1 MFLRSVWA
9 LALAGA
15 FASSPPAVA
24 DALALTMNEAVD
36 RAVAGSPAL
45 GAERAAFSAAEQQ
58 AQLDGLAPPMT
69 VGGEM
74 ENFAGTGE
82 FSGFDDTEFT
92 LRVGKTFE
100 LGGKREARA
109 ALGATKVALQG
120 NDFERRRLDVATRAK
135 HRFLDV
141 LAQQARLTLAEQ
153 ESALARETLEAVA
166 YRVKRG
172 ASPEADLPLAEL
184 AVARAELEQEDAGHE
199 LESARVALS
208 VLWGERSPSFTRA
221 AGSVDTVPDVPA
233 FETLRQRL
241 ETNPDQQL
249 FALEAARLDAQRRSA
264 EASRKPDLSG
274 TFGVRR
280 LEAFDD
286 QALVMSIAM
295 PIGLGQRSD
304 LALSRG
310 RAELE
315 SLEERRKAVE
325 LERYQELFARY
336 QELRLARHELE
347 TLRDRMIPAAERAL
361 ALARRG
367 YDEARY
373 SFLQVAAA
381 RNVLHSLQ
389 KDRIAAA
396 TRYHRL
402 LADIERATAVSGVT
416 TP

>member
-15 FASSPPAVA
+15 FASSPAKA
-24 DALALTMNEAVD
+24 DASSLTMTEAVE
-36 RAVAGSPAL
+36 RAIAGSSTL
-45 GAERAAFSAAEQQ
+45 GAERAAINAAEQQ
-58 AQLDGLAPPMT
+58 ARLDALTPPMT

-74 ENFAGTGE
+74 ENFAGTGNL
-82 FSGFDDTEFT
+82 SGFDDAEFT

-100 LGGKREARA
+100 LGGKREARQ
-109 ALGATKVALQG
+109 ALGASRVALQG
-120 NDFERRRLDVATRAK
+120 NELERRRLDVVTQAK
-135 HRFLDV
+135 HRFLEV
-141 LAQQARLTLAEQ
+141 VAQQARLTLAKQ
-153 ESALARETLEAVA
+153 ETELARETREAVA

-184 AVARAELEQEDAGHE
+184 AVARAELEQEDAAHE

-208 VLWGERSPSFTRA
+208 VLWGERSPSFTSA
-221 AGSVDTVPDVPA
+221 TGSVDTVPDLPA
-233 FETLRQRL
+233 FESLTQRL
-241 ETNPDQQL
+241 ELNPDQRM

-274 TFGVRR
+274 TVGVRR

-286 QALVMSIAM
+286 QALVMSIAL

-336 QELRLARHELE
+336 QELRHARHEFE
-347 TLRDRMIPAAERAL
+347 ALRDRMIPAAERAL
-361 ALARRG
+361 TLARRG

-373 SFLQVAAA
+373 SFLQVATA

-389 KDRIAAA
+389 RDRIAAA
-396 TRYHRL
+396 IRYHRL

-416 TP
+416 AP

>member
-15 FASSPPAVA
+15 FASSPAVA
-24 DALALTMNEAVD
+24 DGSSLTMKEAVD
-36 RAVAGSPAL
+36 RAVAAGPTL
-45 GAERAAFSAAEQQ
+45 GAERAAITAAEQQ
-58 AQLDGLAPPMT
+58 ARLDGLAPPMT

-74 ENFAGTGE
+74 ENFAGTGDL
-82 FSGFDDTEFT
+82 SGFDDAEFT

-100 LGGKREARA
+100 FGGKREARQAVGA
-109 ALGATKVALQG
+109 ARVALQG
-120 NDFERRRLDVATRAK
+120 NELERRRLDVVTQAK
-135 HRFLDV
+135 HRFLEV
-141 LAQQARLTLAEQ
+141 VAQQARLTLAEQ
-153 ESALARETLEAVA
+153 ESALARETRDAVA

-184 AVARAELEQEDAGHE
+184 AVARAELEQEDTEHE

-208 VLWGERSPSFTRA
+208 VLWGERSPSFDRA
-221 AGSVDTVPDVPA
+221 AGSVDTIPDAPA
-233 FETLRQRL
+233 FESLTQRL
-241 ETNPDQQL
+241 EANPDQQL

-286 QALVMSIAM
+286 QALVMSVVM
-295 PIGLGQRSD
+295 PIGLGQRSE

-315 SLEERRKAVE
+315 SLESRRKAVA
-325 LERYQELFARY
+325 LERYQELFAQY
-336 QELRLARHELE
+336 QELRHARHEFE
-347 TLRDRMIPAAERAL
+347 VLRDRMIPAAERAL

-381 RNVLHSLQ
+381 RNVLHSLE

-402 LADIERATAVSGVT
+402 LADIERATAVSGVIA
-416 TP
+416 P

>member
-9 LALAGA
+9 LAMAGA
-15 FASSPPAVA
+15 FASSPAVA
-24 DALALTMNEAVD
+24 DALSLTMNEAVD

-45 GAERAAFSAAEQQ
+45 GAERAAINAAEQQ
-58 AQLDGLAPPMT
+58 AYLDGLAPPVT

-82 FSGFDDTEFT
+82 LSGFDDAEFT

-100 LGGKREARA
+100 LGGKREARQ
-109 ALGATKVALQG
+109 ALGASRVALQG
-120 NDFERRRLDVATRAK
+120 NELERRRLDVATRAK

-141 LAQQARLTLAEQ
+141 LAQQARLSLAEQ
-153 ESALARETLEAVA
+153 ETVLARETREAVA

-184 AVARAELEQEDAGHE
+184 AVARAELEQEDAEHE

-208 VLWGERSPSFTRA
+208 VLWGERSPSFARA
-221 AGSVDTVPDVPA
+221 AGSVDTIPDVPA
-233 FETLRQRL
+233 FETLTQRL
-241 ETNPDQQL
+241 ESNPDQQL

-274 TFGVRR
+274 TLGVRR

-315 SLEERRKAVE
+315 SLEGRRKAVE
-325 LERYQELFARY
+325 LERYQELFAKY
-336 QELRLARHELE
+336 QELRHARHEFE

-361 ALARRG
+361 TLARRG

-389 KDRIAAA
+389 EDRIAAV

-402 LADIERATAVSGVT
+402 LADIERATVVSGVT
-416 TP
+416 AP

>member
-1 MFLRSVWA
+1 MFLRSLWA

-15 FASSPPAVA
+15 FASSPAVA
-24 DALALTMNEAVD
+24 DAVSLTMNEAID
-36 RAVAGSPAL
+36 RAVASSPAL
-45 GAERAAFSAAEQQ
+45 GAERAAISTAEHQ
-58 AQLDGLAPPMT
+58 ARLDGLTPPMT

-82 FSGFDDTEFT
+82 LGGFDDTEFT
-92 LRVGKTFE
+92 MRVGKTFE
-100 LGGKREARA
+100 LGGKREARQ
-109 ALGATKVALQG
+109 ALGASKVALQG
-120 NDFERRRLDVATRAK
+120 NELERRRLEVVNQTK
-135 HRFLDV
+135 HRFLEV
-141 LAQQARLTLAEQ
+141 VAQQARLTLAEQ
-153 ESALARETLEAVA
+153 ESALARETREAVA

-208 VLWGERSPSFTRA
+208 VLWGERAPSFARA
-221 AGSVDTVPDVPA
+221 AGSVGTIPDVPA
-233 FETLRQRL
+233 FETLTQRL
-241 ETNPDQQL
+241 EANPDQQL

-274 TFGVRR
+274 TLGVRR

-286 QALVMSIAM
+286 QALVMSISM
-295 PIGLGQRSD
+295 PIGLGQRAD
-304 LALSRG
+304 LALARG
-310 RAELE
+310 RAELQ
-315 SLEERRKAVE
+315 SLEGRRTAVE

-336 QELRLARHELE
+336 QELRHARHEFE
-347 TLRDRMIPAAERAL
+347 ALRDRMIPAADRAL
-361 ALARRG
+361 VLARRG

-416 TP
+416 AP

>member
-1 MFLRSVWA
+1 MFLRYVCAS
-9 LALAGA
+9 ALAGA
-15 FASSPPAVA
+15 FASSPAVA
-24 DALALTMNEAVD
+24 DALSLTMSAAVD
-36 RAVAGSPAL
+36 RAVASSPVL
-45 GAERAAFSAAEQQ
+45 SSERAAVSAAEQQ
-58 AQLDGLAPPMT
+58 ARLDALPPPMT
-69 VGGEM
+69 IGGEM
-74 ENFAGTGE
+74 ENFAGTDDL
-82 FSGFDDTEFT
+82 SGFEDAEFT

-100 LGGKREARA
+100 LGGKHETRK
-109 ALGATKVALQG
+109 ALGASRVALQG
-120 NDFERRRLDVATRAK
+120 NELERRRLDVATQAK

-141 LAQQARLTLAEQ
+141 VAQQARLTLAEQ
-153 ESALARETLEAVA
+153 ESALARETREAVA

-172 ASPEADLPLAEL
+172 ASPEADLALADL
-184 AVARAELEQEDAGHE
+184 TVARAELEQENAEHAV
-199 LESARVALS
+199 ESARVALS
-208 VLWGERSPSFTRA
+208 VLWGERSPSFARA
-221 AGSVDTVPDVPA
+221 AGSVDTVPELPP
-233 FETLRQRL
+233 FEALAQRL
-241 ETNPDQQL
+241 QSSPDQQL

-274 TFGVRR
+274 TLGVRR

-286 QALVMSIAM
+286 QALVMSISM

-304 LALSRG
+304 LALARG

-315 SLEERRKAVE
+315 SLEGRRQAVE
-325 LERYQELFARY
+325 LERYQELFTRY
-336 QELRLARHELE
+336 QELRHARHEFE
-347 TLRDRMIPAAERAL
+347 ALRDRMIPAADRAL

-416 TP
+416 AP

>member
-15 FASSPPAVA
+15 FASSPAVA
-24 DALALTMNEAVD
+24 DAVSLTMSEAVD
-36 RAVAGSPAL
+36 KAMAGSPAL
-45 GAERAAFSAAEQQ
+45 GAERAAISATEQQ
-58 AQLDGLAPPMT
+58 ARLDALTLPMT

-82 FSGFDDTEFT
+82 LSGFDDAEFT

-100 LGGKREARA
+100 LGGKREARQ
-109 ALGATKVALQG
+109 ALGASRVALQG
-120 NDFERRRLDVATRAK
+120 NELERRRLDVVTQAK
-135 HRFLDV
+135 HRFLEV
-141 LAQQARLTLAEQ
+141 VAQQARLTLAEQ

-172 ASPEADLPLAEL
+172 ASPEADLALAEL
-184 AVARAELEQEDAGHE
+184 AVARAELEQEDAEHE

-208 VLWGERSPSFTRA
+208 VLWDERSPSFARV
-221 AGSVDTVPDVPA
+221 AGSVDTLPDVPA
-233 FETLRQRL
+233 FETLTQRL
-241 ETNPDQQL
+241 ESNPDQQL
-249 FALEAARLDAQRRSA
+249 FALEAARLDAQRRSVA
-264 EASRKPDLSG
+264 ASRKPDLSG
-274 TFGVRR
+274 TLGVRR

-286 QALVMSIAM
+286 QALVMSIAL
-295 PIGLGQRSD
+295 PIGLGHRSD
-304 LALSRG
+304 LALARG

-315 SLEERRKAVE
+315 GLEGRRKAVE
-325 LERYQELFARY
+325 LERYQELFGRY
-336 QELRLARHELE
+336 QELRHARHEFE
-347 TLRDRMIPAAERAL
+347 ALRDRMIPAAERAL
-361 ALARRG
+361 ELARRG

-381 RNVLHSLQ
+381 RNVLHSLHR
-389 KDRIAAA
+389 DRIAAA

-416 TP
+416 VP

>member
-1 MFLRSVWA
+1 VFLRFVWA

-15 FASSPPAVA
+15 FASSPAVA
-24 DALALTMNEAVD
+24 DASSLTLSVAVD
-36 RAVAGSPAL
+36 RAVASNPAL
-45 GAERAAFSAAEQQ
+45 GAERAAIRASEQQ
-58 AQLDGLAPPMT
+58 ARLDGLAPPMT

-82 FSGFDDTEFT
+82 LGGFDDAEFT
-92 LRVGKTFE
+92 VRVGKTFE
-100 LGGKREARA
+100 LGGKREARQ
-109 ALGATKVALQG
+109 ALGSTQVALQG
-120 NDFERRRLDVATRAK
+120 NELERRRLDIVTRTK
-135 HRFLDV
+135 HRFLEV
-141 LAQQARLTLAEQ
+141 LAQQARLSLAEQ
-153 ESALARETLEAVA
+153 ESALARETREAVA

-184 AVARAELEQEDAGHE
+184 AVARAELEQEDAAHE
-199 LESARVALS
+199 LESARVTLA

-233 FETLRQRL
+233 FETLVQRL
-241 ETNPDQQL
+241 ESSPDQQL
-249 FALEAARLDAQRRSA
+249 FSLEASRLDAQRRAA
-264 EASRKPDLSG
+264 EASRKPDLTG
-274 TFGVRR
+274 TLGVRR

-295 PIGLGQRSD
+295 PVGLAQRSD
-304 LALSRG
+304 LALARG

-315 SLEERRKAVE
+315 SLEQRRKSVE

-336 QELRLARHELE
+336 QELQHARHEFE
-347 TLRDRMIPAAERAL
+347 TVRDRMIPAAESAL

-381 RNVLHSLQ
+381 RNVLHALQ

-402 LADIERATAVSGVT
+402 LADIERATAVSGVNGS
-416 TP
+416 

>member
-1 MFLRSVWA
+1 MFLRFLRA

-15 FASSPPAVA
+15 FASSPAVA
-24 DALALTMNEAVD
+24 DGLSLTMNEAVD

-45 GAERAAFSAAEQQ
+45 GAERAAIDAAEQQ
-58 AQLDGLAPPMT
+58 ARLDALTPPMT

-100 LGGKREARA
+100 LGGKREARQ
-109 ALGATKVALQG
+109 ALGASKVALQG
-120 NDFERRRLDVATRAK
+120 NELERRRLDVVTEAK
-135 HRFLDV
+135 HRFLEV
-141 LAQQARLTLAEQ
+141 VAQQARLALAGQ
-153 ESALARETLEAVA
+153 ESALARETLDAVA

-172 ASPEADLPLAEL
+172 ASPEADLSLAEL

-208 VLWGERSPSFTRA
+208 VLWGERSPSFARA

-233 FETLRQRL
+233 FEALTQRL
-241 ETNPDQQL
+241 ESNPDQQM
-249 FALEAARLDAQRRSA
+249 FALEAARLDAQRRTA

-274 TFGVRR
+274 TLGVRR

-286 QALVMSIAM
+286 QALVMSISM
-295 PIGLGQRSD
+295 PFGLGQRSD

-310 RAELE
+310 RAELA
-315 SLEERRKAVE
+315 SLEGRRKAVE

-336 QELRLARHELE
+336 QELRHAGHEFE
-347 TLRDRMIPAAERAL
+347 ALRDRMIPAADRAL

-381 RNVLHSLQ
+381 QTVLHSLL

-416 TP
+416 AP

>member
-1 MFLRSVWA
+1 VFLRSVWA

-15 FASSPPAVA
+15 FASSPAVA
-24 DALALTMNEAVD
+24 DAWSLTMNEAVD
-36 RAVAGSPAL
+36 RAIAGSPAL
-45 GAERAAFSAAEQQ
+45 VAERAAIDAAERQ

-82 FSGFDDTEFT
+82 LSGFNDTEFT

-100 LGGKREARA
+100 LGGKREARQ
-109 ALGATKVALQG
+109 ALGTSKAALQG
-120 NDFERRRLDVATRAK
+120 NELERRRLDVVSRTK

-141 LAQQARLTLAEQ
+141 VAQQARLSLAEQ
-153 ESALARETLEAVA
+153 ESVLARETREAVA

-184 AVARAELEQEDAGHE
+184 AVARAELEQEDAAHE

-221 AGSVDTVPDVPA
+221 AGSVDTIPDVPV
-233 FETLRQRL
+233 FETLTQRL
-241 ETNPDQQL
+241 ESNPDQQL
-249 FALEAARLDAQRRSA
+249 FVLEAARLDAQLRSA
-264 EASRKPDLSG
+264 AANSKPDLSG
-274 TFGVRR
+274 TLGVRR
-280 LEAFDD
+280 LEALDD
-286 QALVMSIAM
+286 QALVMSIAL

-310 RAELE
+310 RAERE
-315 SLEERRKAVE
+315 SLEGRRKAVE
-325 LERYQELFARY
+325 LERYQELFAQF
-336 QELRLARHELE
+336 QELRHARHEFE

-361 ALARRG
+361 SLARRG

-381 RNVLHSLQ
+381 RGVLHSLQ
-389 KDRIAAA
+389 KERIAAA

-402 LADIERATAVSGVT
+402 LADIERATAISGVT
-416 TP
+416 AP

>member
-15 FASSPPAVA
+15 FASSPMA
-24 DALALTMNEAVD
+24 DASSLTMNDAVD
-36 RAVAGSPAL
+36 RAVAGSPAM
-45 GAERAAFSAAEQQ
+45 GAERAAINAAEQQ
-58 AQLDGLAPPMT
+58 ARLDALTPPIT

-74 ENFAGTGE
+74 ENFAGTGNL
-82 FSGFDDTEFT
+82 SGFDDAEFT

-100 LGGKREARA
+100 LGGKREARQ
-109 ALGATKVALQG
+109 ALGASRVALQG
-120 NDFERRRLDVATRAK
+120 NELERRRLDVVTQAK
-135 HRFLDV
+135 HRFLEV
-141 LAQQARLTLAEQ
+141 VAQQSRLTLAE
-153 ESALARETLEAVA
+153 EEAALANETREAVA

-172 ASPEADLPLAEL
+172 ASPEADLPLADL
-184 AVARAELEQEDAGHE
+184 AVARAELEQEDAEHE

-208 VLWGERSPSFTRA
+208 VLWGERAPSFTRA
-221 AGSVDTVPDVPA
+221 AGSMDTVPDLPA
-233 FETLRQRL
+233 FESLTQRL
-241 ETNPDQQL
+241 ESNPDQQM

-274 TFGVRR
+274 TVGVRR

-286 QALVMSIAM
+286 QALVMSIAL

-304 LALSRG
+304 LALARG

-315 SLEERRKAVE
+315 SLEGRRKAVE

-336 QELRLARHELE
+336 QELRHAGHEFE
-347 TLRDRMIPAAERAL
+347 ALRDRMIPAAERAL
-361 ALARRG
+361 TLARRG

-373 SFLQVAAA
+373 SFLQVATA

-389 KDRIAAA
+389 RERIGAA

-416 TP
+416 AP

>member
-1 MFLRSVWA
+1 
-9 LALAGA
+9 
-15 FASSPPAVA
+15 VA

-36 RAVAGSPAL
+36 RVLAGSPAL
-45 GAERAAFSAAEQQ
+45 GAERAAMDAAEQQ
-58 AQLDGLAPPMT
+58 AQLDGLALPMT

-74 ENFAGTGE
+74 EKFAGTGE
-82 FSGFDDTEFT
+82 LRGFDDTEFT
-92 LRVGKTFE
+92 LRVGRTFE
-100 LGGKREARA
+100 LGGKREARQ
-109 ALGATKVALQG
+109 ALGAANVALQA
-120 NDFERRRLDVATRAK
+120 NELERRRLDVATRAK

-153 ESALARETLEAVA
+153 ESALARETREAIA

-172 ASPEADLPLAEL
+172 ASPEADVSLAEL

-208 VLWGERSPSFTRA
+208 VLWGERFPSFIRA
-221 AGSVDTVPDVPA
+221 VGSVDAVPDVPA
-233 FETLRQRL
+233 FETLTQRL

-249 FALEAARLDAQRRSA
+249 LALEAARLDAQRRSA

-310 RAELE
+310 RAEQE
-315 SLEERRKAVE
+315 SLEGRRKAVE
-325 LERYQELFARY
+325 LERYQELFAKY
-336 QELRLARHELE
+336 QELLHAHHELE
-347 TLRDRMIPAAERAL
+347 TLSDRMMPAAERAL

-416 TP
+416 AP

>member
-9 LALAGA
+9 LGLAGA
-15 FASSPPAVA
+15 FASSPAVA
-24 DALALTMNEAVD
+24 DALSLTMNEAVD

-45 GAERAAFSAAEQQ
+45 GAERAAITAAEQQ
-58 AQLDGLAPPMT
+58 VRLDGLAPPMT

-74 ENFAGTGE
+74 ENFAGTGNL
-82 FSGFDDTEFT
+82 SGIDDAEFT

-100 LGGKREARA
+100 LGGKREARL
-109 ALGATKVALQG
+109 ALGASKVALQG
-120 NDFERRRLDVATRAK
+120 NEIERRRLDVVTRAK

-141 LAQQARLTLAEQ
+141 VAQQARLSLTEQ
-153 ESALARETLEAVA
+153 ESALARETRDAVA
-166 YRVKRG
+166 YRVERG
-172 ASPEADLPLAEL
+172 ASPEADLSLAEL

-208 VLWGERSPSFTRA
+208 VLWGERFPSFTRA

-233 FETLRQRL
+233 FETLTQRL
-241 ETNPDQQL
+241 ESNPDQQL

-315 SLEERRKAVE
+315 SLEGRRKAVE

-336 QELRLARHELE
+336 QELRHARHELE
-347 TLRDRMIPAAERAL
+347 TLGERMIPAAERAF

-373 SFLQVAAA
+373 SFLQFAAA

-396 TRYHRL
+396 TRYRRL
-402 LADIERATAVSGVT
+402 LADIERATAVSGVSA
-416 TP
+416 P

>member
-1 MFLRSVWA
+1 VFLQFVWT

-15 FASSPPAVA
+15 FASSPTMA
-24 DALALTMNEAVD
+24 DASSLTMNEAVD

-45 GAERAAFSAAEQQ
+45 GAERAAIDAAEQQ
-58 AQLDGLAPPMT
+58 ARLDSLTPPMT

-74 ENFAGTGE
+74 ENFAGTGDH
-82 FSGFDDTEFT
+82 SGFDDAEFT

-100 LGGKREARA
+100 LGGKREARQ
-109 ALGATKVALQG
+109 ALGASKVALQG
-120 NDFERRRLDVATRAK
+120 NELERRRLDVTTQAK
-135 HRFLDV
+135 HRFLEV
-141 LAQQARLTLAEQ
+141 VAQQSRLTLAEQ
-153 ESALARETLEAVA
+153 ESALARETREAVA

-172 ASPEADLPLAEL
+172 ASPEADLPLADL
-184 AVARAELEQEDAGHE
+184 AVARAELEQEDAEHE

-208 VLWGERSPSFTRA
+208 VLWGERSPSFARA
-221 AGSVDTVPDVPA
+221 AGSVDTVPDLPA
-233 FETLRQRL
+233 FESLTQRM
-241 ETNPDQQL
+241 ESNPDQQM

-274 TFGVRR
+274 TLGVRR

-304 LALSRG
+304 LALARG

-315 SLEERRKAVE
+315 SLEGRRKAVE
-325 LERYQELFARY
+325 LERYQELFAWY
-336 QELRLARHELE
+336 QELRHARHEFE
-347 TLRDRMIPAAERAL
+347 ALRDRMIPAAERAL
-361 ALARRG
+361 ELARRG

-381 RNVLHSLQ
+381 RNVLHSLHR
-389 KDRIAAA
+389 DRIAAA

-416 TP
+416 VP

>member
-1 MFLRSVWA
+1 VVLRYVWA

-15 FASSPPAVA
+15 FASSPAVA
-24 DALALTMNEAVD
+24 DALSLTMNEAVD
-36 RAVAGSPAL
+36 RAVTGSPAL
-45 GAERAAFSAAEQQ
+45 RAERAAINAAEQQ
-58 AQLDGLAPPMT
+58 ARLDALTLPMT

-74 ENFAGTGE
+74 ENFAGTGNLG
-82 FSGFDDTEFT
+82 GFDDAEFT

-100 LGGKREARA
+100 LGGKREARQA
-109 ALGATKVALQG
+109 IGASRVALQG
-120 NDFERRRLDVATRAK
+120 NELERRRLDVVNQAK
-135 HRFLDV
+135 HRFLEV
-141 LAQQARLTLAEQ
+141 VAQQARLTLAEQ
-153 ESALARETLEAVA
+153 QSALARETRDAVA

-184 AVARAELEQEDAGHE
+184 AIARAELEQEDAEHE

-208 VLWGERSPSFTRA
+208 VLWGERAPSFARA

-233 FETLRQRL
+233 FETLTQRL
-241 ETNPDQQL
+241 ESNPDQQL
-249 FALEAARLDAQRRSA
+249 FALEAAWLDAQRRSA
-264 EASRKPDLSG
+264 EASRKPDLSA
-274 TFGVRR
+274 TLGVRR

-295 PIGLGQRSD
+295 PIGLGQRSA

-315 SLEERRKAVE
+315 SLEGRREAVE

-336 QELRLARHELE
+336 QELRHARHELE
-347 TLRDRMIPAAERAL
+347 ALRDRMIPAAERAL
-361 ALARRG
+361 ELARRG
-367 YDEARY
+367 YNEARY

-402 LADIERATAVSGVT
+402 VADIERATVVSGVT
-416 TP
+416 VP

>member
-1 MFLRSVWA
+1 
-9 LALAGA
+9 
-15 FASSPPAVA
+15 
-24 DALALTMNEAVD
+24 MNDAVD
-36 RAVAGSPAL
+36 RAVAGSPAM
-45 GAERAAFSAAEQQ
+45 GAERAAINAAEQQ
-58 AQLDGLAPPMT
+58 ARLDALTPPIT

-74 ENFAGTGE
+74 ENFAGTGNL
-82 FSGFDDTEFT
+82 SGFDDAEFT

-100 LGGKREARA
+100 LGGKREARQ
-109 ALGATKVALQG
+109 ALGASRVALQG
-120 NDFERRRLDVATRAK
+120 NELERRRLDVVTQAK
-135 HRFLDV
+135 HRFLEV
-141 LAQQARLTLAEQ
+141 VAQQSRLTLAE
-153 ESALARETLEAVA
+153 EEAALANETREAVA

-172 ASPEADLPLAEL
+172 ASPEADLPLADL
-184 AVARAELEQEDAGHE
+184 AVARAELEQEDAEHE

-208 VLWGERSPSFTRA
+208 VLWGERAPSFTRA
-221 AGSVDTVPDVPA
+221 AGSMDTVPDLPA
-233 FETLRQRL
+233 FESLTQRL
-241 ETNPDQQL
+241 ESNPDQQM

-274 TFGVRR
+274 TVGVRR

-286 QALVMSIAM
+286 QALVMSIAL

-304 LALSRG
+304 LALARG

-315 SLEERRKAVE
+315 SLEGRRKAVE

-336 QELRLARHELE
+336 QELRHAGHEFE
-347 TLRDRMIPAAERAL
+347 ALRDRMIPAAERAVT
-361 ALARRG
+361 LARRG

-373 SFLQVAAA
+373 SFLQVATA

-389 KDRIAAA
+389 RERIGAA

-416 TP
+416 AP